1 MYMYLVGVTGLLGLV
16 MLSMYALLDVSINPT
31 IMLISIL
38 NIVAFTSYYQFGA
51 LYNGSR
57 KYALILFLLQI
68 PVAFYDGF
76 TIIYSILTRPDFQT
90 FETIKKV

>member
-1 MYMYLVGVTGLLGLV
+1 MYLVGVTGLIGLI
-16 MLSMYALLDVSINPT
+16 MLSTYTLMDIHITPMILLVT
-31 IMLISIL
+31 IL
-38 NIVAFTSYYQFGA
+38 NIVGFTSYYQFGA

-57 KYALILFLLQI
+57 KYSLILFLFQI

-76 TIIYSILTRPDFQT
+76 TILYSLVTRPNFQT